1 MLVLVTGGTGFIGA
15 WSAKAAADAGHRV
28 RFLVRDPARLVT
40 SAAALGLDTSDHV
53 VGDITDAESV
63 RRALDGCDA
72 VIHAAAVVAV
82 DPRRADEML
91 QTNLAGARNVLGTAV
106 EMGLDPIVYVSSI
119 AALFQPGVGVL
130 TPELPVCGPPD
141 AYGRSKARVEHYA
154 RNLQAGGAPL
164 AITYPGMVVGPPA
177 GNQFGEA
184 AQGVEAAVRLRFLP
198 GRSAAWTMVDVR
210 EVASA
215 HAALLEPGHRA
226 RRYMLG
232 GPRVPI
238 AGISDMLGAITGKR
252 MGVLPVPDTAL
263 RLVGRLV
270 DAVDRFIPFD
280 SPVSEAAMEYY
291 TRMPDTDDGPSER
304 ELGVK
309 YRDSAETL
317 ADTVAGLK
325 DAGRL

>member
-1 MLVLVTGGTGFIGA
+1 
-15 WSAKAAADAGHRV
+15 
-28 RFLVRDPARLVT
+28 
-40 SAAALGLDTSDHV
+40 
-53 VGDITDAESV
+53 
-63 RRALDGCDA
+63 
-72 VIHAAAVVAV
+72 
-82 DPRRADEML
+82 
-91 QTNLAGARNVLGTAV
+91 
-106 EMGLDPIVYVSSI
+106 
-119 AALFQPGVGVL
+119 
-130 TPELPVCGPPD
+130 
-141 AYGRSKARVEHYA
+141 
-154 RNLQAGGAPL
+154 
-164 AITYPGMVVGPPA
+164 
-177 GNQFGEA
+177 
-184 AQGVEAAVRLRFLP
+184 
-198 GRSAAWTMVDVR
+198 MVDVR

-280 SPVSEAAMEYY
+280 TPVSEAAMEYY